1 MTAVTDCESSY
12 PHSCTAPHPSTS
24 SSLNHIFLSPGQ
36 TVPVTPSIS
45 PVSPLHIENA
55 LVSPIPVSL
64 KPPPSPALVKMGLT
78 SPQHQPQSVK
88 SEASLS
94 QPAFLSALTTH
105 PIHAHTAS
113 SQNTHPPT
121 NGSTQPL
128 TQVIILAV
136 MECRC
141 LPRRCEL
148 EIKCLCVLRVAL
160 CEPLIKIISFKLF
173 LCIFVSQKTVL
184 EQLCY
189 SVAKGY

>member
-45 PVSPLHIENA
+45 PLSPLHIENA

-64 KPPPSPALVKMGLT
+64 KPAPSAVLGKMGPT
-78 SPQHQPQSVK
+78 SPQHQPHSVK
-88 SEASLS
+88 SEASHS

-128 TQVIILAV
+128 IQVIIMAV

-141 LPRRCEL
+141 LPRRCKL
-148 EIKCLCVLRVAL
+148 EMEFLCVFRV
-160 CEPLIKIISFKLF
+160 
-173 LCIFVSQKTVL
+173 VL
-184 EQLCY
+184 LK
-189 SVAKGY
+189 ST